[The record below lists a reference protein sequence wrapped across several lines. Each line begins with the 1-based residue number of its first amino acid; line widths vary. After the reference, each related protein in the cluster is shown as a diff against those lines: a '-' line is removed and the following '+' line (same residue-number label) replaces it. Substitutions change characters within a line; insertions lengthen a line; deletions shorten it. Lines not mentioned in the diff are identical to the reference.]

1 MMFAR
6 LTVIAVLCWSTSAPA
21 AEPQDEKKTLEAAV
35 ARRKVA
41 QGSFEERAYKGADG
55 AEIRYR
61 WMPPA
66 AIEEGKKYPLVLC
79 LHGVGG
85 NSVAPA
91 VLADDAMRKK
101 YPCFILYPDA
111 DGEGWASTPG
121 LARLKDRK
129 EMLPLVVEAV
139 RSLATT
145 EAIDPARIYVTGQS
159 MGGVGSWGA
168 AARYSDLFAAAV
180 PVCGAWDVNDAKKM
194 TIPIWAFHGDQ
205 DATVPVKFSRELTEA
220 VTKAGGTAK
229 YTEFAGVGHG
239 SWGPAY
245 AEADLWKWVFEQR
258 KTAAP

>member
-1 MMFAR
+1 MKFAK
-6 LTVIAVLCWSTSAPA
+6 LALLVALCWATRSPSAEPPA
-21 AEPQDEKKTLEAAV
+21 ANSSLEAAV

-41 QGSFEERAYKGADG
+41 PGAFEQRTYQGADG
-55 AEIRYR
+55 AELHYR
-61 WMPPA
+61 WLPPVKLD
-66 AIEEGKKYPLVLC
+66 EGKKYPLVLC
-79 LHGVGG
+79 LHGAGG

-91 VLADDAMRKK
+91 VLADPKMREK

-111 DGEGWASTPG
+111 KGEGWASTPH
-121 LARLKDRK
+121 LPRLKDRK
-129 EMLPLVVEAV
+129 ETLPLVVETIRALLK
-139 RSLATT
+139 S

-180 PVCGAWDVNDAKKM
+180 PVCGAWDVADASKM
-194 TIPIWAFHGDQ
+194 TIPIWAFHGEE

-220 VTKAGGTAK
+220 VTKSGGTAK

-245 AEADLWKWVFEQR
+245 AEPELWAWLFQQR
-258 KTAAP
+258 KPPAP